1 MSDTTRTHDTATI
14 DTATTRTAERAHEFN
29 FDASIAGAA
38 AFANAEMM
46 EILNLLG
53 DDASG
58 GACCGGDCC
67 TTAE

>member
-1 MSDTTRTHDTATI
+1 MSDTTHTHSAATI
-14 DTATTRTAERAHEFN
+14 AGAHDAPRPLELN
-29 FDASIAGAA
+29 FEASIAGAA
-38 AFANAEMM
+38 AFADAETM

-58 GACCGGDCC
+58 GACCGGSCC